1 MVAFPNRRYADPVA
15 ETPHHRPPPSTP
27 IARFLVLDVHEVLRG
42 LLRPALES
50 VGPVTMHFASTQA
63 AWERAIEDASSYDF
77 LVLDWDACEGPGLA
91 VVHAL
96 RQRVSLR
103 DASLV
108 LLAGNITPEME
119 SLRPLYRIAA
129 FVPKPFTVADIAR
142 AVRAELTRR
151 QQPDRLDLL
160 LSRAWRLMDDGAA
173 PKALLVYQWLRTLQ
187 PDSLPALYGA
197 GAALGVVGEWE
208 VGLRL
213 LEEVVDRSPLFLE
226 AWNRMSDLAEAEG
239 DIRASEFA
247 AQAAALAPTAPEVL
261 VRRARAAQKAGNIA
275 EAEKLLRL
283 AFKAAPD
290 LWAPAFELTELLLG
304 QDRVYDAARV
314 VDRVRTQHRARVDLL
329 NHLGV
334 ALRRRGYVAVA
345 RQTYALALAEE
356 PGNTALLYNAAVAHL
371 AAGEIQRAKEDL
383 REAVRI
389 EPTFSLAKTLLER
402 LSTGSAPEA
411 AELDRL

>member
-1 MVAFPNRRYADPVA
+1 MLILVA

-27 IARFLVLDVHEVLRG
+27 IARFLVLDIHEVLRG
-42 LLRPALES
+42 FLRPALES

-63 AWERAIEDASSYDF
+63 AWERALEDASSYDF
-77 LVLDWDACEGPGLA
+77 LVLDWDTCDGPGLA
-91 VVHAL
+91 FVHAL
-96 RQRVSLR
+96 RQRANLR
-103 DASLV
+103 DASLI
-108 LLAGNITPEME
+108 LLAGTITPEMA

-129 FVPKPFTVADIAR
+129 FIPKPFTVADIAR
-142 AVRAELTRR
+142 AVRAELARR
-151 QQPDRLDLL
+151 QSPDRLDLL

-173 PKALLVYQWLRTLQ
+173 PKALLVYQWLRTLH
-187 PDSLPALYGA
+187 PESLPAMYGA
-197 GAALGVVGEWE
+197 GTALGVVGEWE

-213 LEEVVDRSPLFLE
+213 LEEVVSQSPLFLE

-239 DIRASEFA
+239 DARAEDFA
-247 AQAAALAPTAPEVL
+247 ARAAALAPTAPEVL
-261 VRRARAAQKAGNIA
+261 VRRARAAQKAGNTA

-290 LWAPAFELTELLLG
+290 LWAPAFELTELLLA

-314 VDRVRTQHRARVDLL
+314 VDRVRTQHRGRIDLL

-356 PGNTALLYNAAVAHL
+356 PGNPALLYNAAVAHL
-371 AAGEIQRAKEDL
+371 AAGELQRAQEDL
-383 REAVRI
+383 REAVRL
-389 EPTFSLAKTLLER
+389 EPSLTPARALLER
-402 LSTGSAPEA
+402 LSSGTAPGP
-411 AELDRL
+411 AELDGL